1 MPIRSA
7 IACAFFVPKLR
18 DHFPAFHSNLFFFK
32 EKKQRISSAIR
43 AKNNRMKTIL
53 FIIQKEFKQIFRDKS
68 MLQLIFILPILQL
81 LILSNAAT
89 FDVKNISITFV
100 DNDQSRDSRDLIN
113 AFKASSYFKVTEPF
127 YSEKE
132 AVEEMQ
138 KGKTDIIVTIPIHFN
153 RYLRKEQK
161 ASVSV
166 SINAIDA
173 ATAGVENVYV
183 TQILNTYNQN
193 IQMQSKYFSEN
204 KEVTQN
210 IMVIPSFWYNN
221 TLNYKT
227 FMVPGILVL
236 LVTMLT
242 LFLSSMNIVRE
253 KELGTL
259 EQINVTPIK
268 KYQFIIG
275 KLFPFWILGLVI
287 LTVGLLIAKL
297 VFNVPMLG
305 SIFLV
310 YGFTSVYL
318 LLILGFGL
326 YISNHTE
333 TQQQA
338 MFIAWFFMVI
348 FILMSGLFT
357 PIESMPK
364 WAQNLTLLNPIRYF
378 VEFIRM
384 VLLKGSGIS
393 EVLPNLLIVSGF
405 AVFVNGM
412 AVWSYKKS
420 N

>member
-1 MPIRSA
+1 
-7 IACAFFVPKLR
+7 
-18 DHFPAFHSNLFFFK
+18 
-32 EKKQRISSAIR
+32 
-43 AKNNRMKTIL
+43 MKIIL

-68 MLQLIFILPILQL
+68 MLRLLFILPILQL

-89 FDVKNISITFV
+89 FDVKNIRVTIV
-100 DNDQSRDSRDLIN
+100 DYSNSSSSRTLIEKIN
-113 AFKASSYFKVTEPF
+113 ANAYFTD
-127 YSEKE
+127 
-132 AVEEMQ
+132 AVFVSTTQAGIERLNS
-138 KGKTDIIVTIPIHFN
+138 GKTDVVIEIPIPFEKQLQN
-153 RYLRKEQK
+153 ETTTQIQVL
-161 ASVSV
+161 
-166 SINAIDA
+166 INAIDG
-173 ATAGVENVYV
+173 ATAGVQNVYLS
-183 TQILNTYNQN
+183 QIVQQFNQH
-193 IQMQSKYFSEN
+193 ILLEN
-204 KEVTQN
+204 KHIVNNQ
-210 IMVIPSFWYNN
+210 IMPNRIETIPSFWYNS

-236 LVTMLT
+236 LITMLT

-275 KLFPFWILGLVI
+275 KLFPFWVIGLVI
-287 LTVGLLIAKL
+287 LTIGLLISKI

-305 SIFLV
+305 NIVLV
-310 YGFTSVYL
+310 YFFTSIYL

-326 YISNHTE
+326 FLSNHTE

-338 MFIAWFFMVI
+338 MFIAWFFIVI

-364 WAQNLTLLNPIRYF
+364 WAQNVTLFNPIRYF

-384 VLLKGSGIS
+384 VLLKGAGLQ
-393 EVLPNLLIVSGF
+393 EVLPNLGIITLFAIV
-405 AVFVNGM
+405 VNGL
-412 AVWSYKKS
+412 AVWSYKKT